1 MGQGDNA
8 TMIRYK
14 KRNDDGCDEEE
25 EDDSTPMTLDV
36 IAREQKA
43 DNDLA
48 KMIHRAPSGECCVLI
63 FIVRE
68 WIVAR
73 LKC

>member
-1 MGQGDNA
+1 M
-8 TMIRYK
+8 TRYK
-14 KRNDDGCDEEE
+14 KRNDDGYDEEE
-25 EDDSTPMTLDV
+25 EDDSIPMTLDV

-48 KMIHRAPSGECCVLI
+48 KMIHRALSGDCRVLF
-63 FIVRE
+63 FIVRV